1 MVEHA
6 HGTTNCTGLLEQNN
20 PHHSLLTWL
29 RWRLQG
35 PRQPGFNSFFMPATG
50 ELVKAVFGEEP
61 SGTITQ
67 GLAEKGGFKAF
78 GEQRCCCCCCCCC
91 GWSYCVC

>member
-1 MVEHA
+1 MSELA
-6 HGTTNCTGLLEQNN
+6 CLL
-20 PHHSLLTWL
+20 
-29 RWRLQG
+29 LQG

-50 ELVKAVFGEEP
+50 ELVKAVFAEEP

-78 GEQRCCCCCCCCC
+78 GEQQRC
-91 GWSYCVC
+91 S